1 MAVGLKIQ
9 GNVCNVA
16 MLLHQNL
23 KPNRLK
29 MMYF

>member
-9 GNVCNVA
+9 GNFRTVA
-16 MLLHQNL
+16 MLLHRNL
-23 KPNRLK
+23 KQNRLK